1 MRAVVTGGAGFI
13 GSHLSLS
20 LAKEHE
26 VIVIDDLSAG
36 RMENLSGASVK
47 LHIGSVLDPDLL
59 SRAFAGAD
67 MVFHLAAVASVTQSI
82 ADPVGTS
89 WVNAMGTLNVLEAA
103 RAAGAKR
110 VIFSSSTAVYGNGID
125 QLKSEDMQ
133 PEPMSPYAVSKLAG
147 EGYVLAYNRLYGMEN
162 SALRYFNVYGPGQD
176 PSSEYAAVV
185 PKFITAALRNRTPVI
200 YGDGE
205 QTRDFVYV
213 EDVVAANLLAARW
226 KAPGLYNVA
235 SGISTSI
242 NELLRIVE
250 NVTGR
255 ALSPLRQPARPG
267 DVRHSAANI
276 SKILRM
282 GWEPEVSLERGL
294 QKTAEQLAQDYTNS

>member
-1 MRAVVTGGAGFI
+1 M
-13 GSHLSLS
+13 
-20 LAKEHE
+20 
-26 VIVIDDLSAG
+26 IVIDDLSAG

>member
-1 MRAVVTGGAGFI
+1 
-13 GSHLSLS
+13 
-20 LAKEHE
+20 

>member
-67 MVFHLAAVASVTQSI
+67 MVFHLAAVASVPQSI